1 MINTAIILAG
11 GFGTRLQAV
20 VKDRPKPMADING
33 KPFLQH
39 LLDYLVIQGINKC
52 ILSVGYKWETI
63 SDYFGSSYRSIE
75 LSYCIEDA
83 PLGTGGAIMK
93 AVKSVE
99 ESSFFVFNGDTFFAI
114 DLEKFY
120 LEHHKSRLMLS
131 IALKSMSDF
140 DRYGVVVTDN
150 EGVISSFEEKKYYS
164 HGNINGGVYLL
175 DRKLFEILLFPEKF
189 SFEKDLMEPY
199 CSKQKFLGVA
209 FNDYFIDIGIPE
221 DYERAKN
228 ELEKFTHQ

>member
-39 LLDYLVIQGINKC
+39 LLDYLIKQGINKC

-63 SDYFGSSYRSIE
+63 SDYFGNSYRSIE
-75 LSYCIEDA
+75 LIYCIEDA

-99 ESSFFVFNGDTFFAI
+99 DTSFFVFNGDTFFAI

-150 EGVISSFEEKKYYS
+150 AGVISSFEEKKYYS
-164 HGNINGGVYLL
+164 HGNINGGIYLL
-175 DRKLFEILLFPEKF
+175 DRKLFEILLLPEKF
-189 SFEKDLMEPY
+189 SFEKDLMELY

-209 FNDYFIDIGIPE
+209 FNDYFVDIGIPE